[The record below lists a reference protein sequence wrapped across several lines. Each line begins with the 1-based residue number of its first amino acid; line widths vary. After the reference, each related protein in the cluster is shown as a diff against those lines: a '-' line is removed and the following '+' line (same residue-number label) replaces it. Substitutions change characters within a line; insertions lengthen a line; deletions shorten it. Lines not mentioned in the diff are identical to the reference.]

1 MKNYYRILGLD
12 YSASDEEITAAYRI
26 MAQRVHPDKGGSNQE
41 FILIQEA
48 YTILGNPLTRASY
61 DRDLSHWLNSF
72 PVTAAL
78 QKKPSSSLAI
88 WVALLFAVGGVVF
101 AGVSYYWQ
109 HQRAELK
116 ITNPLTT
123 TIIAKPTEAP
133 QLSSHNPAK
142 KSSRKMAAI
151 NSSVPTK
158 STQLIRQGIYFVV
171 NVGSFSALNDAKQ
184 QQAALT
190 KIGYSAQIQEISANS
205 EGLNSYNLFLGPYA
219 NGDKAATIQ
228 QELESQN
235 LSATIEKVNYQ

>member
-12 YSASDEEITAAYRI
+12 YTASEEEITAAYRI

-48 YTILGNPLTRASY
+48 YTILGNPLTRATY

-78 QKKPSSSLAI
+78 QEKPSSSLAI

-109 HQRAELK
+109 HQRAALK
-116 ITNPLTT
+116 IAPPL
-123 TIIAKPTEAP
+123 IKPNIAKPTVAAQP
-133 QLSSHNPAK
+133 SSHNTAK
-142 KSSRKMAAI
+142 KSARKTATN
-151 NSSVPTK
+151 NSSAPFK
-158 STQLIRQGIYFVV
+158 PNQPIRQGIYFVV

-205 EGLNSYNLFLGPYA
+205 EGLGSYNLFLGPYA
-219 NGDKAATIQ
+219 NGDKATTIQ
-228 QELESQN
+228 AELESQN